1 MDAVGL
7 PEILPREPGGWAYAG
22 LLMLLP
28 APSCECI
35 PNAGAAQPIFSAEMV
50 DDGFGSATLKMF

>member
-1 MDAVGL
+1 MDTVGL
-7 PEILPREPGGWAYAG
+7 PEILPRKPGGWTDTG
-22 LLMLLP
+22 HPMLLP

-35 PNAGAAQPIFSAEMV
+35 PNAGAMQPVFSAEMI

>member
-1 MDAVGL
+1 VDFS
-7 PEILPREPGGWAYAG
+7 EIFPREPGGWTDAR

-35 PNAGAAQPIFSAEMV
+35 PNAGAAQAVFPAEMM